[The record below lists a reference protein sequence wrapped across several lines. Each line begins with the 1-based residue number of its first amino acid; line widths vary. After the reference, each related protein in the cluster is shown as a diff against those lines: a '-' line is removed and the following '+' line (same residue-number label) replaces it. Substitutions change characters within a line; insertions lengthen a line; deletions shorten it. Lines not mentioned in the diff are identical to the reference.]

1 LKWVKY
7 DQVSD
12 FNNLREHE
20 QCSLNTQFSSKL
32 IQSLIIEM
40 KKKNKIDVHIKE
52 EGFNQI

>member
-1 LKWVKY
+1 
-7 DQVSD
+7 
-12 FNNLREHE
+12 
-20 QCSLNTQFSSKL
+20 LNTQFSSKL